1 MKRRG
6 VVPILFTLAV
16 VAIAIVV
23 VLDLIYHWTGYS
35 NFTVPLTNDQ
45 VAQRQKTLWDWLDLL
60 LIPLVLAG
68 GGLWFS
74 QQERRN
80 ERFIAERRAEEAAL
94 EAYLGQMTTLLLEK
108 SLRDAIPEN
117 PVRDVARAWTLTVL
131 RRVSGERK
139 GVLLRFLQESR
150 LIRIAGERVV
160 SLERADL
167 SGADLRVADLKG
179 ADLRGVDL
187 SIADLS
193 IADLSIADLE
203 DADLSGADRR
213 RANLYKADLRYANL
227 KGAKL
232 QYANLQEANL
242 YGAHLE
248 GANLEHA
255 DLNYA
260 NLYGAHLEG
269 ANLQWASLYKANLE
283 EAHLEHAHLSGANL
297 EEAHLEH
304 AHLSGAVYSSKT
316 RRPSD
321 FDFKRAGAKE
331 DLLKSG
337 NDDA

>member
-1 MKRRG
+1 MRSRI
-6 VVPILFTLAV
+6 VVPILFTFVIIVFAV
-16 VAIAIVV
+16 AA
-23 VLDLIYHWTGYS
+23 VLDLVYHWTAYPHRIG
-35 NFTVPLTNDQ
+35 TLTQ
-45 VAQRQKTLWDWLDLL
+45 AQIVGLQKTLWDWLDLL
-60 LIPLVLAG
+60 LVPLVLAG

-74 QQERRN
+74 RKERRN
-80 ERFIAERRAEEAAL
+80 ERAIAERRAEEAAL

-193 IADLSIADLE
+193 IADLE

-283 EAHLEHAHLSGANL
+283 EAHLEHAHLSGA
-297 EEAHLEH
+297 
-304 AHLSGAVYSSKT
+304 VYSSKT

>member
-193 IADLSIADLE
+193 IADLE

-283 EAHLEHAHLSGANL
+283 EAHLEHAHLSGA
-297 EEAHLEH
+297 
-304 AHLSGAVYSSKT
+304 VYSSKT